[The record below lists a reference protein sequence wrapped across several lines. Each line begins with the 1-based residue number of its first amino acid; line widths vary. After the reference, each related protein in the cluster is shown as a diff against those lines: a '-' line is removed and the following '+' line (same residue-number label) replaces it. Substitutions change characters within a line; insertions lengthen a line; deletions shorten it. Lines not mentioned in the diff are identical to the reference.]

1 MSKKV
6 TKKQAEQVIEFDPTK
21 QYQWQSDQEII
32 LTGGEFEVIYKAL
45 TSFSS
50 GNATSVPSIVGI
62 IMATN
67 VAQGKLSEYVRA
79 GVFKEAQ
86 PVPQS

>member
-1 MSKKV
+1 MSKK
-6 TKKQAEQVIEFDPTK
+6 TIKKDQVIEFDPTK
-21 QYQWQSDQEII
+21 QYQWQSDEKIV
-32 LTGGEFEVIYKAL
+32 LTGAEFEVIYKAL

-50 GNATSVPSIVGI
+50 GDATNIPSIVGI

-67 VAQGKLSEYVRA
+67 VAQSKLAEYVRN
-79 GVFKEAQ
+79 GTFTEAK